1 MEGDCAPPAARVQSC
16 SSETARSNKPGLI
29 ATMKLSGEDFK
40 RAIQSIKADEAIE
53 NEAIQECAY

>member
-1 MEGDCAPPAARVQSC
+1 
-16 SSETARSNKPGLI
+16 
-29 ATMKLSGEDFK
+29 MKLSGEDFK